1 MRSESWMM
9 AMMSENLFRENCF
22 ETIEC
27 LLSVLIIDI
36 ENKNS
41 WLLERRVLFTNSCAI
56 SS

>member
-1 MRSESWMM
+1 MRSESWMI
-9 AMMSENLFRENCF
+9 AMMNENLFRENCF

-41 WLLERRVLFTNSCAI
+41 WIVEMRVLFTNSCAN

>member
-1 MRSESWMM
+1 MRSESWMT
-9 AMMSENLFRENCF
+9 AMMNKNLFRENCF

-41 WLLERRVLFTNSCAI
+41 WIVEMRVLFTNSCAN